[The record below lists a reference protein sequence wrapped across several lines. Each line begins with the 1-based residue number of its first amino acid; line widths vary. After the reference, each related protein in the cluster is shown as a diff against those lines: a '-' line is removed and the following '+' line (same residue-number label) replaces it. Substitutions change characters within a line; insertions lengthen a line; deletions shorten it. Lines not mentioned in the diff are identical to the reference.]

1 MARLLGDNAYL
12 VSYGAMSKQP
22 LSLPTSLF
30 IFKNLKSVGYWQSR
44 WYTEK
49 TNEERENLMK
59 VLVALMKDGKL
70 TEPEHEIVTLKVGE
84 SDEEASKKVRDV
96 IAKMAEGQYGK
107 KVLLRLEGD

>member
-1 MARLLGDNAYL
+1 
-12 VSYGAMSKQP
+12 VVQ
-22 LSLPTSLF
+22 
-30 IFKNLKSVGYWQSR
+30 
-44 WYTEK
+44 
-49 TNEERENLMK
+49 
-59 VLVALMKDGKL
+59 L